1 MNRFFAIFVAKN
13 LQQLK
18 KIDQQMKRIQFF
30 TVALLALILLGTA
43 CRPRQSAY
51 REIYEA
57 ARQREMQQ
65 QAQPIVSDIAPLPPA
80 EVSVRQ
86 ERIDVIVPTDA
97 SNLRRFNVVVAS
109 LSVRLNAEILQ
120 NRLQADGHHV
130 IIARNEQGMF
140 RVIVGSY
147 DDRASAVAQRE
158 ALHRQ
163 YSALGSPDFLRS
175 TYGIPFNDLW
185 ILDRQI

>member
-1 MNRFFAIFVAKN
+1 M
-13 LQQLK
+13 K
-18 KIDQQMKRIQFF
+18 KIHLFAVAML
-30 TVALLALILLGTA
+30 ALLLLGTS

-51 REIYEA
+51 RQVYEA

-65 QAQPIVSDIAPLPPA
+65 HPEQPTVVRDAALLPPV

-86 ERIDVIVPTDA
+86 ERVDAIVPA
-97 SNLRRFNVVVAS
+97 EAANLRRFNVVVAS
-109 LSVRLNAEILQ
+109 LAVRLNAEALQ
-120 NRLQADGHHV
+120 TRLQADGHNV

-140 RVIVGSY
+140 RVIVGSF
-147 DDRASAVAQRE
+147 DDRAAAVAQRE
-158 ALHRQ
+158 ALHRR
-163 YSALGSPDFLRS
+163 YSALGGPDFLRA

>member
-1 MNRFFAIFVAKN
+1 MKKIHFFA
-13 LQQLK
+13 L
-18 KIDQQMKRIQFF
+18 
-30 TVALLALILLGTA
+30 ALLALVLLGTS

-51 REIYEA
+51 RQVYEA

-65 QAQPIVSDIAPLPPA
+65 QAQQPTTVVRDAAPLPPV

-86 ERIDVIVPTDA
+86 ERVDAVVPADA
-97 SNLRRFNVVVAS
+97 ANLRRYNVVVAS
-109 LSVRLNAEILQ
+109 LSVRLNAEALQ

-130 IIARNEQGMF
+130 ILARNEQGMF

-158 ALHRQ
+158 ALHRR
-163 YSALGSPDFLRS
+163 YSALGSPDFLRR

-185 ILDRQI
+185 ILARQF